1 MNNGL
6 KNKTIILTRSGEQA
20 VEPRKKLE
28 SLGANV
34 IAFPTIKIVPISV
47 FNHFD
52 TYAEKLK
59 EFNYIVFTS
68 ENAVEYSIKRLRETK
83 REIPEKLQV
92 VCVGRKTADKCEE
105 YGIKVDIVPD
115 DYSAEGLLKYFFAKE
130 IVEKKFFIP
139 SSAIART
146 ELKMGLLEQKADV
159 VQIPI
164 YDAAM
169 PDEEEIQKGKKQL
182 EGKKI
187 DLIIFTSPSTFRNFL
202 KIMQIDKPGKYFK
215 DIKIAAIGPT
225 TAAVIERAGLK
236 IDISPST
243 FTMDDLI
250 DTIIQFYSKD

>member
-1 MNNGL
+1 MNGGL
-6 KNKTIILTRSGEQA
+6 KNKTIVLTRSGEQA

-34 IAFPTIKIVPISV
+34 ITFPTIKIVPISV

-52 TYAEKLK
+52 TYAEKIK
-59 EFNYIVFTS
+59 EFDYIVFTS

-83 REIPEKLQV
+83 RELPEDLQV
-92 VCVGRKTADKCEE
+92 VCVGKKTAEKCEE
-105 YGIKVDIVPD
+105 YGIKVDIVPA
-115 DYSAEGLLKYFFAKE
+115 DYSAEGLLKYFSDKD

-146 ELKMGLLEQKADV
+146 ELKMGLLQQKADV

-169 PDEEEIQKGKKQL
+169 PDEDEIVKGKKQL

-187 DLIIFTSPSTFRNFL
+187 DLIIFTSPTTFNNFL
-202 KIMQIDKPGKYFK
+202 KIMDIDKPSKFFK
-215 DIKIAAIGPT
+215 EIKIAAIGPT
-225 TAAVIERAGLK
+225 TASEIERAGLK
-236 IDISPST
+236 VDISPST

-250 DTIIQFYSKD
+250 DAIIIFYSKE